1 MGSFGI
7 TYSALSRCI
16 VRDILLG
23 MLDVCPKFSH
33 SFLVLEHAMG
43 NRANRYSGDFKL
55 EQPCLYDESA
65 AMADAG
71 RESSPWEGLWEEV
84 VTATWSGLHSKGNSK
99 NRQSATFCVSVLL
112 KLTIRKNRWGT
123 LVRDPGGAE
132 TRPHGFHAPVHTQ
145 P

>member
-7 TYSALSRCI
+7 ASSPLSRCI

-23 MLDVCPKFSH
+23 MPDVCPECSH
-33 SFLVLEHAMG
+33 RFLVLEHAMG

-55 EQPCLYDESA
+55 EQPCSYDESA
-65 AMADAG
+65 AMAGAG
-71 RESSPWEGLWEEV
+71 RDSSPWQGLSVEV
-84 VTATWSGLHSKGNSK
+84 VTATLLGQHSNEKRK
-99 NRQSATFCVSVLL
+99 NAQGATFCMSVLL

-123 LVRDPGGAE
+123 LVGDPGGAE
-132 TRPHGFHAPVHTQ
+132 TRPHEFHAPVHTQ